1 MKRLLLAG
9 AALLVIGS
17 AANATPVLV
26 FGQIGGADDIIAT
39 VNAAHT
45 QTTITGTAVPVSVS
59 DILGGTPAVPFNAV
73 LNLSATSF
81 GTAATSGGFTTQG
94 FNGNFTVTN
103 AAGTVNYLSGMFHDA
118 VFGQNESLTLSASN
132 GGGETVSL
140 TSSVIPAAD
149 LASQQTVSLS
159 FANVAPPRGDYRH
172 HAVGVHL
179 DRERRHERGGST
191 RTRILRPAGRRPT
204 RPRLRGSQAQ
214 LKHTSV

>member
-26 FGQIGGADDIIAT
+26 FGQVGGADDIIAT

-59 DILGGTPAVPFNAV
+59 DILGGSPAVPFNAV
-73 LNLSATSF
+73 LNLSAASF
-81 GTAATSGGFTTQG
+81 GIASTVGGFTTEG
-94 FNGNFTVTN
+94 FNGTFTVTN
-103 AAGTVNYLSGMFHDA
+103 AAGTVNYLSGAFHDA
-118 VFGQNESLTLSASN
+118 VFGQNASLTLSASN

-159 FANVAPPRGDYRH
+159 FANVAPPVGITGTTLSAFTSTVSGDMS
-172 HAVGVHL
+172 AAGVPEPASFALLGVGL
-179 DRERRHERGGST
+179 LGLGFAARKRS
-191 RTRILRPAGRRPT
+191 
-204 RPRLRGSQAQ
+204 
-214 LKHTSV
+214 